1 MTQAIGMIE
10 VEGVA
15 GIIVAADA
23 ACKAAAVKLAGW
35 ESIGGFTTLFVR
47 GEVSDIEASLLA
59 GTAAAATVSGHVV
72 HNSLLQP
79 EAVIDAFIGVPV
91 DPGDPSATAEAL
103 GIVETRGYGL
113 HVESNDR
120 MVKEA
125 DVTLIHVL
133 TVHDRVVCSLVAG
146 ELGAVERAIEGA
158 RQVLSGNEWFM
169 GSAVLSQPEA
179 CVVSA
184 FGQRRQAGGN

>member
-23 ACKAAAVKLAGW
+23 ACKAAAGKLAGG

-47 GEVSDIEASLLA
+47 GEVSDIESSLLA
-59 GTAAAATVSGHVV
+59 GTAAAATVSGHVA

-79 EAVIDAFIGVPV
+79 EAVIDDFIGVPV
-91 DPGDPSATAEAL
+91 DPDDTSATAEAL
-103 GIVETRGYGL
+103 GLIEIRGYGL
-113 HVESNDR
+113 HVENNDR

-125 DVTLIHVL
+125 DVELVNVL
-133 TVHDRVVCSLVAG
+133 TVQDRVVCSLVKG

-158 RQVLSGNEWFM
+158 RQALSGNEWFM

-179 CVVSA
+179 CVVGA
-184 FGQRRQAGGN
+184 FGQFRKAGGN